1 MGVKPV
7 GPGKFQADSMP
18 EINERKQIWPGLP
31 GKAGPDRS
39 NGSPTEKVYAS
50 AQGIAGGTDTDAAS
64 DFPAT
69 SKDPQSFRPPI
80 AGAGKL
86 K

>member
-7 GPGKFQADSMP
+7 GAGKGPSIP
-18 EINERKQIWPGLP
+18 EVKERGQIWPGLP

-50 AQGIAGGTDTDAAS
+50 AQGICGGTDTDTG
-64 DFPAT
+64 DFPNP
-69 SKDPQSFRPPI
+69 SSDPQALRTST
-80 AGAGKL
+80 KH

>member
-7 GPGKFQADSMP
+7 GPGKFQSDSMP

-50 AQGIAGGTDTDAAS
+50 AQGICGGTDTDTG
-64 DFPAT
+64 DFPNP
-69 SKDPQSFRPPI
+69 SSDPQALRTST
-80 AGAGKL
+80 KH